1 MAKDKITDS
10 EAKGWECVERQE
22 KEEQNEFKITEFGVY
37 AVILNPLR
45 EKVNYFGYSSI
56 KNFFFENI
64 KVILIVLGI
73 IIVLAALIFYIFVR
87 VTRYRKKYHDNRE
100 KIILMKQQRE
110 EYESM
115 TTDIFGQ
122 TLGDNINGMVYK
134 ANPAYSVSEEIKK
147 QKKKKKDE
155 IEKLQLECKNVTEQN
170 ERLQKDINEITKKYE
185 ELSGNWKELPLSDSL
200 SQATHLKQCMDGG
213 CKDIYERYMIPTT
226 INGYYYFLDRHSEAK
241 EKHDDSIINER
252 SSYNFTLAIIE
263 KETNIIYYYELDT

>member
-1 MAKDKITDS
+1 MKDSDLYNNSAEFLFNVSNSISGSDGVLNLENSLMSPAFKFYAKNNDITFKIPGRIKIYHNEYED
-10 EAKGWECVERQE
+10 KGWECVERQE

-115 TTDIFGQ
+115 TTDI
-122 TLGDNINGMVYK
+122 L
-134 ANPAYSVSEEIKK
+134 
-147 QKKKKKDE
+147 
-155 IEKLQLECKNVTEQN
+155 
-170 ERLQKDINEITKKYE
+170 
-185 ELSGNWKELPLSDSL
+185 
-200 SQATHLKQCMDGG
+200 
-213 CKDIYERYMIPTT
+213 
-226 INGYYYFLDRHSEAK
+226 
-241 EKHDDSIINER
+241 
-252 SSYNFTLAIIE
+252 
-263 KETNIIYYYELDT
+263 